1 MKYLGRKILFF
12 LIILIPFWSFLV
24 WFFYP
29 KIELPGLILDKTVL
43 DRSGVEHRSFNWITT
58 NNKYVK
64 PDGSQYEITEDYYG
78 FFPVNRP
85 EYVVKDL
92 TVFNQKEIDSL
103 ARDLEYLYYTD
114 AYGIYTNEWVYGR
127 DINERSR
134 LVYGGLSQQS
144 YLLFEKMFR
153 NRKLVITEFNNIASP
168 TSLNL
173 RYKMQR
179 VLESDFTGWTGRYY
193 HSLDTLL
200 NPDIPGWMKRLH
212 RRYYKKP
219 FAYPDIPGLVLV
231 HETERILVLQSG
243 LDLDYEIPILN
254 TGDTLIKRYG
264 LPEFIRYPYWF
275 DINFAKDTNNIYA
288 TYKIHTNS
296 RGDSILGSQLLPN
309 EFPAILADHKENLR
323 WYFCGDWADS
333 PTPFGLSYFKGVQ
346 FLRKFFYNNR
356 DELDRKKFFWE
367 YYEPLI
373 SGIFEDYIA
382 IKDSISGLR
391 PMPSNYPNYMPY
403 YRRNNM
409 PLPDIDLIASGR
421 VYDPEEVLGT
431 QYKERAY
438 RDSVLQAEREEA
450 ARTGYY
456 IGEYGDTVYLSQGEI
471 TELEAQ
477 ARFEQET
484 QEKRDSI
491 NQRRLD
497 SIRGDGQFDP
507 RYRMENV
514 GVIPSLRRGGRMPFR
529 IPLTKEDLAKREA
542 FRDSLRMVRDAR
554 RQAREDSLAALK
566 GEVVEGKAEVQ
577 EPEVEPIESK
587 EEVAIDQRFR
597 RGARLIGSS
606 GAAVPDNFEEENE
619 TEAEVSDNW
628 SDQDAEQ
635 ISEVLIISNPNR
647 YRVGGRLPSS
657 YKQEKVAET
666 EEPDLATKVDE
677 VTETVEQ
684 PNTTTEPVLP
694 ELVAGESQKAYH
706 IIVASF
712 TDKKQAESFLKRK
725 KSSDLRLIYFPE
737 KGTYRVSK
745 GSYTSVKEADRALM
759 NILGVFPDAWL
770 LKV

>member
-1 MKYLGRKILFF
+1 LKYLGRKILFF

-29 KIELPGLILDKTVL
+29 KTELPGLILDKTVL

-64 PDGSQYEITEDYYG
+64 SDGSQYDITEDYYG

-92 TVFNQKEIDSL
+92 TVFSRKEIDSM

-144 YLLFEKMFR
+144 YLLFEKMYR
-153 NRKLVITEFNNIASP
+153 NRKLTITEFNNIASP
-168 TSLNL
+168 TSLNI

-179 VLESDFTGWTGRYY
+179 MLESDYSGWTGRYY

-219 FAYPDIPGLVLV
+219 FAYPDIPGIVLV
-231 HETERILVLQSG
+231 HETERLLVLQAG
-243 LDLDYEIPILN
+243 VDLDYEIPILN
-254 TGDTLIKRYG
+254 TGDTLINRYQ
-264 LPEFIRYPYWF
+264 LPEYIRYPYWF
-275 DINFAKDTNNIYA
+275 DINFAKDTNDVYA

-309 EFPAILADHKENLR
+309 EFPAIIADHEENLR

-346 FLRKFFYNNR
+346 FMRKFFYNNR

-367 YYEPLI
+367 YYEPLLT
-373 SGIFEDYIA
+373 GIFEDYIKV
-382 IKDSISGLR
+382 KDSINGPR
-391 PMPSNYPNYMPY
+391 PLPSTYPNYVPY

-409 PLPDIDLIASGR
+409 PLADIDLIASGR

-431 QYKERAY
+431 QYKVRAY

-456 IGEYGDTVYLSQGEI
+456 IGEYGDTVYLSQNEI
-471 TELEAQ
+471 AELEAQ

-484 QEKRDSI
+484 QGKRDSI

-497 SIRGDGQFDP
+497 SIRGQGQFDP
-507 RYRMENV
+507 RFRVKNA
-514 GVIPSLRRGGRMPFR
+514 GVLPKYKRGAR
-529 IPLTKEDLAKREA
+529 IPLKIPLTEEDIAKRKVYRDSISKLRKFKASKDSASSSQAKRRNQAVTRQLNANAPTGAQEEREPARGSATDTEDIREDENKYDNTSDSIDEDL
-542 FRDSLRMVRDAR
+542 MVVI
-554 RQAREDSLAALK
+554 S
-566 GEVVEGKAEVQ
+566 
-577 EPEVEPIESK
+577 
-587 EEVAIDQRFR
+587 
-597 RGARLIGSS
+597 RG
-606 GAAVPDNFEEENE
+606 
-619 TEAEVSDNW
+619 
-628 SDQDAEQ
+628 
-635 ISEVLIISNPNR
+635 R
-647 YRVGGRLPSS
+647 YNVGGRRPNSFIIDDTDTKKLEEAEADIQIEEKKQQVFTDVEEQTSDVILAGSAEES
-657 YKQEKVAET
+657 Y
-666 EEPDLATKVDE
+666 
-677 VTETVEQ
+677 
-684 PNTTTEPVLP
+684 
-694 ELVAGESQKAYH
+694 Y
-706 IIVASF
+706 IVIASF
-712 TDKKQAESFLKRK
+712 DEKALAEKFLSRADNPNMK
-725 KSSDLRLIYFPE
+725 LIYFPE
-737 KGTYRVSK
+737 RGVYRISF
-745 GSYTSVKEADRALM
+745 GSHISIKDADRSLV
-759 NILGVFPDAWL
+759 NILGSYPDAWL
-770 LKV
+770 LRM

>member
-1 MKYLGRKILFF
+1 MI
-12 LIILIPFWSFLV
+12 

-29 KIELPGLILDKTVL
+29 KIVLPGLILDKTVL
-43 DRSGVEHRSFNWITT
+43 DRSGAEHRSFNWIIT

-78 FFPVNRP
+78 FFPINRP

-92 TVFNQKEIDSL
+92 TVFSQKEIDSL

-134 LVYGGLSQQS
+134 LIYGGLSQQS

-168 TSLNL
+168 TSLSL

-179 VLESDFTGWTGRYY
+179 ILESDFSGWTGRYY

-200 NPDIPGWMKRLH
+200 NPDIPNWMRRLH

-231 HETERILVLQSG
+231 HETERILILQAG
-243 LDLDYEIPILN
+243 VDLDYEIPILH
-254 TGDTLIKRYG
+254 TSDSLAKRYG

-275 DINFAKDTNNIYA
+275 DINFAKDTNNVYA
-288 TYKIHTNS
+288 TYKIHTNA
-296 RGDSILGSQLLPN
+296 RGDSILGSQSLPS

-367 YYEPLI
+367 FYEPLI

-382 IKDSISGLR
+382 IKDSIDGPR
-391 PMPSNYPNYMPY
+391 PLPPSYSNYVPY

-431 QYKERAY
+431 RFKERAY

-456 IGEYGDTVYLSQGEI
+456 IGEYGDTVYLSQNEI
-471 TELEAQ
+471 AELESQ
-477 ARFEQET
+477 ARYEQET
-484 QEKRDSI
+484 QGKRDSI
-491 NQRRLD
+491 NQRGLD
-497 SIRGDGQFDP
+497 SARGNGQFNA
-507 RYRMENV
+507 RYRIENA
-514 GVIPSLRRGGRMPFR
+514 GIQPSLRRGARMPIV
-529 IPLTKEDLAKREA
+529 IPLSKADLAKRENY
-542 FRDSLRMVRDAR
+542 RDSLRQLRVDREKS
-554 RQAREDSLAALK
+554 REDSINAKRTEAA
-566 GEVVEGKAEVQ
+566 
-577 EPEVEPIESK
+577 ES
-587 EEVAIDQRFR
+587 I
-597 RGARLIGSS
+597 IS
-606 GAAVPDNFEEENE
+606 EENNPVSPDQ
-619 TEAEVSDNW
+619 TEAPVKK
-628 SDQDAEQ
+628 
-635 ISEVLIISNPNR
+635 LNR
-647 YRVGGRLPSS
+647 YKVGGRLPTSFNLDQS
-657 YKQEKVAET
+657 TIESEVAIKGKNQVSEVNESVVDKQE
-666 EEPDLATKVDE
+666 
-677 VTETVEQ
+677 Q
-684 PNTTTEPVLP
+684 PYEAI
-694 ELVAGESQKAYH
+694 VAGKTDKAYH

-712 TDKKQAESFLKRK
+712 DEKKQAEDFLKRRK
-725 KSSDLRLIYFPE
+725 EKDIKLIYFPE
-737 KGTYRVSK
+737 KGAYRISK
-745 GSYTSVKEADRALM
+745 GSFPSMPEANQALK
-759 NILGVFPDAWL
+759 NILELYPDAWL

>member
-1 MKYLGRKILFF
+1 LKYLGRKILFF

-64 PDGSQYEITEDYYG
+64 KDGSQYEITEDYYG

-92 TVFNQKEIDSL
+92 TVFSQKEIDSL
-103 ARDLEYLYYTD
+103 ARDLEYIYYTD

-153 NRKLVITEFNNIASP
+153 NRKLTITEFNNIASP

-219 FAYPDIPGLVLV
+219 FDYPDIPGLVLV
-231 HETERILVLQSG
+231 HETERILILQAG
-243 LDLDYEIPILN
+243 VDLDYEIPILN
-254 TGDTLIKRYG
+254 TGDTLVKRYG

-275 DINFAKDTNNIYA
+275 DINFAKDTNNVYA
-288 TYKIHTNS
+288 TYKIHTNA

-373 SGIFEDYIA
+373 SGIFEDYIE
-382 IKDSISGLR
+382 IKDSISGPR
-391 PMPSNYPNYMPY
+391 PLPSSYPNYVPY

-431 QYKERAY
+431 RYKERAY

-471 TELEAQ
+471 AELEAQ

-497 SIRGDGQFDP
+497 SIRGDGQFNP
-507 RYRMENV
+507 RYRMQNA
-514 GVIPSLRRGGRMPFR
+514 GVKPALRRGGRLPYR
-529 IPLTKEDLAKREA
+529 IPLSKEDLAKREA
-542 FRDSLRMVRDAR
+542 YRDSLRLLREER
-554 RQAREDSLAALK
+554 LQSREDSLAAIRQAK
-566 GEVVEGKAEVQ
+566 IEATMAEQEAAEAASEEQVEQVQ
-577 EPEVEPIESK
+577 VEDSYK
-587 EEVAIDQRFR
+587 
-597 RGARLIGSS
+597 RGARLKAAGSS
-606 GAAVPDNFEEENE
+606 PKAIDENKDTSEESELLNE
-619 TEAEVSDNW
+619 VMIVSD
-628 SDQDAEQ
+628 
-635 ISEVLIISNPNR
+635 PNR

-657 YKQEKVAET
+657 HKQ
-666 EEPDLATKVDE
+666 
-677 VTETVEQ
+677 ETVEA
-684 PNTTTEPVLP
+684 EPQDSKVEEEDAIDPLKPRGEVQESLP
-694 ELVAGESQKAYH
+694 PVILAGENEKAYH

-712 TDKKQAESFLKRK
+712 TEKEQAEDFLKKK
-725 KSSDLRLIYFPE
+725 KSEDMKLIYFPE
-737 KGTYRVSK
+737 KGTYRISK
-745 GSYTSVKEADRALM
+745 GSYPSIKEADRALI
-759 NILGVFPDAWL
+759 NLLGSYPGAWL

>member
-29 KIELPGLILDKTVL
+29 KTELPGLILDKTVL

-58 NNKYVK
+58 NNKFVK

-92 TVFNQKEIDSL
+92 TVFSQKEIDSL
-103 ARDLEYLYYTD
+103 ANHLEYIYYTD

-168 TSLNL
+168 TSLNI
-173 RYKMQR
+173 RFKMQR
-179 VLESDFTGWTGRYY
+179 VLESDFSGWTGRYY

-219 FAYPDIPGLVLV
+219 FAYPDIPGIVLV
-231 HETERILVLQSG
+231 HETERILVLQAG

-254 TGDTLIKRYG
+254 TGDTLVKRYE

-275 DINFAKDTNNIYA
+275 DVNFAKDTNTVLA

-309 EFPAILADHKENLR
+309 EFPAIIADYKENLR

-367 YYEPLI
+367 YYEPLVK
-373 SGIFEDYIA
+373 GIFEDYIA
-382 IKDSISGLR
+382 VMDSIDGPR
-391 PMPSNYPNYMPY
+391 PLPSTYPNYVPY

-421 VYDPEEVLGT
+421 VYNPEEVLGT

-438 RDSVLQAEREEA
+438 RDSILQAEREEA

-456 IGEYGDTVYLSQGEI
+456 IGEYGDTVYLSPNEI
-471 TELEAQ
+471 AELEAQ

-497 SIRGDGQFDP
+497 SIRGLGRFDP
-507 RYRMENV
+507 RYRMENA
-514 GVIPSLRRGGRMPFR
+514 GLMPAYRRGGRLPFR
-529 IPLTKEDLAKREA
+529 IPLSEEDLAKRK
-542 FRDSLRMVRDAR
+542 RINDSLRSVRLNEQKR
-554 RQAREDSLAALK
+554 RQDSI
-566 GEVVEGKAEVQ
+566 Q
-577 EPEVEPIESK
+577 ELNNRSK
-587 EEVAIDQRFR
+587 PGLSPV
-597 RGARLIGSS
+597 
-606 GAAVPDNFEEENE
+606 EEETKNE
-619 TEAEVSDNW
+619 ASSVEDNATAENTNLNATND
-628 SDQDAEQ
+628 
-635 ISEVLIISNPNR
+635 SEKEKLIVVKELGR
-647 YRVGGRLPSS
+647 YQVGGRLPNGFTISPEE
-657 YKQEKVAET
+657 KQEAKEAAAEA
-666 EEPDLATKVDE
+666 EAKDE
-677 VTETVEQ
+677 RQ
-684 PNTTTEPVLP
+684 TTEIE
-694 ELVAGESQKAYH
+694 ELGLSGKGKTYQAIVAGASEAAYY
-706 IIVASF
+706 IIIASF
-712 TDKKQAESFLKRK
+712 DEKALADKFLERDGSGKMKLIHFPKRN
-725 KSSDLRLIYFPE
+725 L
-737 KGTYRVSK
+737 YRVSY
-745 GSYTSVKEADRALM
+745 GSYSNKTEADRALV
-759 NILGVFPDAWL
+759 NVLGEYPDAWL
-770 LKV
+770 LNF

>member
-1 MKYLGRKILFF
+1 LKYLGRKILFF

-29 KIELPGLILDKTVL
+29 KTELPGLILDKTVL

-64 PDGSQYEITEDYYG
+64 PDGSQYDITEDYYG

-92 TVFNQKEIDSL
+92 TVFSRKEIDSM
-103 ARDLEYLYYTD
+103 ARDLDYLYYTD

-144 YLLFEKMFR
+144 YLLFEKMYR
-153 NRKLVITEFNNIASP
+153 NRKLTITEFNNIASP
-168 TSLNL
+168 TSLNI

-179 VLESDFTGWTGRYY
+179 ILESDYSGWTGRYY

-219 FAYPDIPGLVLV
+219 FAYPDIPGIVLV
-231 HETERILVLQSG
+231 HETERLLVLQSG
-243 LDLDYEIPILN
+243 VDLDYEIPILN
-254 TGDTLIKRYG
+254 TGEALINRYQ
-264 LPEFIRYPYWF
+264 LPEYIRYPYWF
-275 DINFAKDTNNIYA
+275 DINFAKDPNDVYA

-309 EFPAILADHKENLR
+309 EFPAIIADHEENLR

-346 FLRKFFYNNR
+346 FMRKFFYNNR

-367 YYEPLI
+367 YYEPLLT
-373 SGIFEDYIA
+373 GIFEDYIKV
-382 IKDSISGLR
+382 KDSINGPR
-391 PMPSNYPNYMPY
+391 PLPSTYPNYVPY

-409 PLPDIDLIASGR
+409 PLADIDLIASGR

-431 QYKERAY
+431 QYKVRAY

-456 IGEYGDTVYLSQGEI
+456 IGEYGDTVYLSQNEI
-471 TELEAQ
+471 AELEAQ

-484 QEKRDSI
+484 QGKRDSI

-497 SIRGDGQFDP
+497 SIRGQGQFDP
-507 RYRMENV
+507 RFRVKNA
-514 GVIPSLRRGGRMPFR
+514 GVLPKYKRGAR
-529 IPLTKEDLAKREA
+529 IPLKIPLTEEDIAKRKVYRDSISKLRKFKASKDSASSSQAKRRNQAVTRQLNANAPTGAQEEREPARGSATDTEDIREDENKYDNTSDSIDEDL
-542 FRDSLRMVRDAR
+542 MVVI
-554 RQAREDSLAALK
+554 S
-566 GEVVEGKAEVQ
+566 
-577 EPEVEPIESK
+577 
-587 EEVAIDQRFR
+587 
-597 RGARLIGSS
+597 RG
-606 GAAVPDNFEEENE
+606 
-619 TEAEVSDNW
+619 
-628 SDQDAEQ
+628 
-635 ISEVLIISNPNR
+635 R
-647 YRVGGRLPSS
+647 YNVGGRRPNSFIIDDTDTKKLEEAEADIQIEEKKQQVFTDVEEQTSDVILAGSAEES
-657 YKQEKVAET
+657 Y
-666 EEPDLATKVDE
+666 
-677 VTETVEQ
+677 
-684 PNTTTEPVLP
+684 
-694 ELVAGESQKAYH
+694 Y
-706 IIVASF
+706 IVIASF
-712 TDKKQAESFLKRK
+712 DEKALAEKFLSRADNPNMK
-725 KSSDLRLIYFPE
+725 LIYFPE
-737 KGTYRVSK
+737 RGVYRISF
-745 GSYTSVKEADRALM
+745 GSHISIKDADRSLV
-759 NILGVFPDAWL
+759 NILGSYPDAWL
-770 LKV
+770 LRM

>member
-1 MKYLGRKILFF
+1 M
-12 LIILIPFWSFLV
+12 V

-43 DRSGVEHRSFNWITT
+43 DRSGAEHRSFNWITT

-78 FFPVNRP
+78 FFPINRP

-103 ARDLEYLYYTD
+103 ARNLEYLYYTD

-134 LVYGGLSQQS
+134 LIYGGLSQQS
-144 YLLFEKMFR
+144 YQLFEKMFR
-153 NRKLVITEFNNIASP
+153 NRKLVITEFNNLASP

-219 FAYPDIPGLVLV
+219 FAYPDIPGIVLV

-243 LDLDYEIPILN
+243 LDLEFEIPILH
-254 TGDTLIKRYG
+254 TGDSLMAKYE

-275 DINFAKDTNNIYA
+275 DVNFAKDTNNIYA
-288 TYKIHTNS
+288 TYKINTNA

-382 IKDSISGLR
+382 IKDSISGPRRL
-391 PMPSNYPNYMPY
+391 PPTYPRYVPY

-421 VYDPEEVLGT
+421 VYDPEQVLGT

-438 RDSVLQAEREEA
+438 RDSVLRAEREEA

-471 TELEAQ
+471 AELEAE
-477 ARFEQET
+477 ARFEQES
-484 QEKRDSI
+484 QGKRDSI

-497 SIRGDGQFDP
+497 SIRGQGEFDP
-507 RYRMENV
+507 RYRMRNA
-514 GVIPSLRRGGRMPFR
+514 GIRPALKRGGRMPTL
-529 IPLTKEDLAKREA
+529 IPLSAEDLAKRDRV
-542 FRDSLRMVRDAR
+542 RDSLREVRLKR
-554 RQAREDSLAALK
+554 EKQYEDSLTESRSIRLEETFLKEGQKTEPAL
-566 GEVVEGKAEVQ
+566 
-577 EPEVEPIESK
+577 
-587 EEVAIDQRFR
+587 EEDTIPMVDSFR
-597 RGARLIGSS
+597 R
-606 GAAVPDNFEEENE
+606 
-619 TEAEVSDNW
+619 
-628 SDQDAEQ
+628 
-635 ISEVLIISNPNR
+635 
-647 YRVGGRLPSS
+647 GGRLPSLRGS
-657 YKQEKVAET
+657 KGNLEMGESGKEPPIREEQDPDQKKEDSFSLPEDDLIVVSAPERYAVGGRKPLSFNAEKSEATDEAEPVVSANEENNIPKTKKQES
-666 EEPDLATKVDE
+666 
-677 VTETVEQ
+677 TETVNVGDEK
-684 PNTTTEPVLP
+684 
-694 ELVAGESQKAYH
+694 KAYH
-706 IIVASF
+706 IIIASF
-712 TDKKQAESFLKRK
+712 YSKEPAEKFVQKKGQGSMKLV
-725 KSSDLRLIYFPE
+725 YFPE
-737 KGTYRVSK
+737 KGVYRVSQ
-745 GSYTSVKEADRALM
+745 GSYNSIKDADRALI
-759 NILGVFPDAWL
+759 NLLGSYPDAWL
-770 LKV
+770 LKF

>member
-1 MKYLGRKILFF
+1 LKYLGRKILFF

-29 KIELPGLILDKTVL
+29 KTELPGLILDKTVL

-64 PDGSQYEITEDYYG
+64 SDGSQYDITEDYYG

-92 TVFNQKEIDSL
+92 TVFSRKEIDSM

-144 YLLFEKMFR
+144 YLLFEKMYR
-153 NRKLVITEFNNIASP
+153 NRKLTITEFNNIASP
-168 TSLNL
+168 TSLNI

-179 VLESDFTGWTGRYY
+179 ILESDYSGWTGRYY

-219 FAYPDIPGLVLV
+219 FAYPDIPGIVLV
-231 HETERILVLQSG
+231 HETERLLVLQSG
-243 LDLDYEIPILN
+243 VDLDYEIPILN
-254 TGDTLIKRYG
+254 TGEALINSYQ
-264 LPEFIRYPYWF
+264 LPEYIRYPYWF
-275 DINFAKDTNNIYA
+275 DINFAKDTNDVYA

-309 EFPAILADHKENLR
+309 EFPAIIADHEENLR

-346 FLRKFFYNNR
+346 FMRKFFYNNR

-367 YYEPLI
+367 YYEPLLT
-373 SGIFEDYIA
+373 GIFEDYIKV
-382 IKDSISGLR
+382 KDSINGPR
-391 PMPSNYPNYMPY
+391 PLPSTYPNYVPY

-409 PLPDIDLIASGR
+409 PLADIDLIASGR

-431 QYKERAY
+431 QYKVRAY

-456 IGEYGDTVYLSQGEI
+456 IGEYGDTVYLSQNEI
-471 TELEAQ
+471 AELEAQ

-484 QEKRDSI
+484 QGKRDSI

-497 SIRGDGQFDP
+497 SIRGQGQFDP
-507 RYRMENV
+507 RFRVKNA
-514 GVIPSLRRGGRMPFR
+514 GVLPKYKRGAR
-529 IPLTKEDLAKREA
+529 IPLKIPLTEEDIAKRKVYRDSISKLRKFKASNDSASSSQAKRRNQAVTRQLNANAPTGAQEEREPARGSATDTEDIREDENKYDNTSDSIDEDL
-542 FRDSLRMVRDAR
+542 MVVI
-554 RQAREDSLAALK
+554 S
-566 GEVVEGKAEVQ
+566 
-577 EPEVEPIESK
+577 
-587 EEVAIDQRFR
+587 
-597 RGARLIGSS
+597 RG
-606 GAAVPDNFEEENE
+606 
-619 TEAEVSDNW
+619 
-628 SDQDAEQ
+628 
-635 ISEVLIISNPNR
+635 R
-647 YRVGGRLPSS
+647 YNVGGRRPNSFIIDDTDTKKLEEAEADIQIEEKKQQVFTDVEEQTSDVILAGSAEES
-657 YKQEKVAET
+657 Y
-666 EEPDLATKVDE
+666 
-677 VTETVEQ
+677 
-684 PNTTTEPVLP
+684 
-694 ELVAGESQKAYH
+694 Y
-706 IIVASF
+706 IVIASF
-712 TDKKQAESFLKRK
+712 DEKALAEKFLSRADNPNMK
-725 KSSDLRLIYFPE
+725 LIYFPE
-737 KGTYRVSK
+737 RGVYRISF
-745 GSYTSVKEADRALM
+745 GSHISIKDADRSLV
-759 NILGVFPDAWL
+759 NILGSYPDAWL
-770 LKV
+770 LRM

>member
-29 KIELPGLILDKTVL
+29 KTELPGLILDKTVL

-58 NNKYVK
+58 NNKFVK

-92 TVFNQKEIDSL
+92 TVFSRKEIDSM

-144 YLLFEKMFR
+144 YLLFEKMYL
-153 NRKLVITEFNNIASP
+153 NRKLTITEFNNIASP
-168 TSLNL
+168 TSLNI

-179 VLESDFTGWTGRYY
+179 VLESDYSGWTGRYY

-200 NPDIPGWMKRLH
+200 NPDIPSWMKRLH

-219 FAYPDIPGLVLV
+219 FAYPDIPGVVLI
-231 HETERILVLQSG
+231 HETERILVLQAG
-243 LDLDYEIPILN
+243 VDLDYEIPILN
-254 TGDTLIKRYG
+254 TGDTLVRRYN
-264 LPEFIRYPYWF
+264 LPEYIRYPYWF
-275 DINFAKDTNNIYA
+275 DINFAKDTNDIYA

-309 EFPAILADHKENLR
+309 EFPAIIADHEENLR

-367 YYEPLI
+367 YYEPLVT
-373 SGIFEDYIA
+373 GIFEDYIA
-382 IKDSISGLR
+382 IKDSIDGPR
-391 PMPSNYPNYMPY
+391 PLPSNYPNYVPY

-409 PLPDIDLIASGR
+409 PLADIDLIASGR

-431 QYKERAY
+431 QYKVRAY
-438 RDSVLQAEREEA
+438 RDSILQAEREEA

-456 IGEYGDTVYLSQGEI
+456 IGEYGDTVYLSRNEI
-471 TELEAQ
+471 NELEAQ
-477 ARFEQET
+477 ARFEQEN
-484 QEKRDSI
+484 QGKRDSI

-497 SIRGDGQFDP
+497 SIRGQGEFDP
-507 RYRMENV
+507 RYRVRNAGISPKYRRGARMPVRIPLTKEDIAKRELYRDSINNLRKAKAYEDSV
-514 GVIPSLRRGGRMPFR
+514 RASEVKQQIQEVIPQLEEETEETAKEAIDIRLRRGGRMPANGKATASEEIEEVQTMDLPEELTEN
-529 IPLTKEDLAKREA
+529 IPDAIDEDLMEVNPGRYNVGG
-542 FRDSLRMVRDAR
+542 RMPR
-554 RQAREDSLAALK
+554 SFK
-566 GEVVEGKAEVQ
+566 I
-577 EPEVEPIESK
+577 EPSSIVEP
-587 EEVAIDQRFR
+587 EEVAEAE
-597 RGARLIGSS
+597 GTPELSS
-606 GAAVPDNFEEENE
+606 SVGE
-619 TEAEVSDNW
+619 TEVEDN
-628 SDQDAEQ
+628 S
-635 ISEVLIISNPNR
+635 
-647 YRVGGRLPSS
+647 
-657 YKQEKVAET
+657 
-666 EEPDLATKVDE
+666 
-677 VTETVEQ
+677 VEAI
-684 PNTTTEPVLP
+684 
-694 ELVAGESQKAYH
+694 VAGSTDQPYH
-706 IIVASF
+706 IVIASF
-712 TDKKQAESFLKRK
+712 DEKALAEKFLSRANNKNMK
-725 KSSDLRLIYFPE
+725 LIYFPE
-737 KGTYRVSK
+737 RGVYRISI
-745 GSYTSVKEADRALM
+745 GSHDSIKDADRELL
-759 NILGVFPDAWL
+759 NILGNYPDAWL
-770 LKV
+770 LKL